1 MKTKVFTGKIQINAT
16 LLLLPGGRV
25 QYTSHGAQH
34 DDQLGQGWRISCRQV
49 GPPAG
54 AEMGNQLPSGRL
66 ICWVRNGGS
75 AVICIKGLILFN
87 R

>member
-54 AEMGNQLPSGRL
+54 AGMENQLTSGRPTS
-66 ICWVRNGGS
+66 WGRDGES
-75 AVICIKGLILFN
+75 AA